1 MTLSDLDLETRLR
14 DQRTRAEEIPP
25 ASFDLAQR
33 VRERA
38 REQRRRR
45 IALTA
50 AGIAAALVFVGLPA
64 LASGL
69 VDEGSRGESASPPSR
84 RPAVSQNPPLDDL
97 PTRGS
102 LADDEG
108 WLREVAELS
117 WRSPELER
125 GIDRGVMLHDPALD
139 TRHVAFAG
147 DVPGGRVA
155 LVLGLD
161 LDSRPVHAWFVG
173 PEGADPEEM
182 TLTAIPGESTQRQP
196 MALWASPDPTSEDQ
210 ALVVVGLP
218 GDEVD
223 MMTGREVTA
232 AGEVRELWQSIPME
246 DGVGAVSPE
255 RPFAWPPPMDFRVR
269 RDGQTEPI
277 FPTLDFSERLVA
289 GAEEPIEVAD
299 PRGLAGAV
307 DAGELQWTVQM
318 LLMHYG
324 LPAEQLR
331 PTLLAG
337 GPVGAGSSTSAVLV
351 GVTFPSGATT
361 THLVTYW
368 GSSGG
373 MTSEA
378 VWADPAPA
386 GTALLDR
393 VIALASSNA
402 LTVSGPPEGVMVEV
416 YLADGTPF
424 TTMPLVDG
432 VGIGP
437 LPPPGPPRSPEI
449 ARIRILDATG
459 SFVTEAPVEVVG

>member
-1 MTLSDLDLETRLR
+1 MTLSDPDLETRLR
-14 DQRTRAEEIPP
+14 DQRIRAEEIPP
-25 ASFDLAQR
+25 APFDLAQR

-50 AGIAAALVFVGLPA
+50 AGIAAALIFIGLPA

-69 VDEGSRGESASPPSR
+69 VDDGSRGESAAPPSR
-84 RPAVSQNPPLDDL
+84 RPPVSHPLL
-97 PTRGS
+97 SEVPTRGS

-108 WLREVAELS
+108 WLQGVVELS
-117 WRSPELER
+117 WRSPELEQQL
-125 GIDRGVMLHDPALD
+125 DRGGFMLHDPAVD
-139 TRHVAFAG
+139 TRHVAYAD

-155 LVLGLD
+155 LVFG

-173 PEGADPEEM
+173 PEDAEPEEM
-182 TLTAIPGESTQRQP
+182 TLATIPGESTLRQP
-196 MALWASPDPTSEDQ
+196 MALWATPDSTSEEQ
-210 ALVVVGLP
+210 VLVVVGLP

-223 MMTGREVTA
+223 VLTGREATA
-232 AGEVRELWQSIPME
+232 AGEVHEIWQSVPME
-246 DGVGAVSPE
+246 DGAGAVAPD
-255 RPFAWPPPMDFRVR
+255 RPFAWPPPMDFRMQ
-269 RDGQTEPI
+269 RDGQREPL
-277 FPTLDFSERLVA
+277 FPTLDFSDRLIA
-289 GAEEPIEVAD
+289 GAQEPIEVAD

-307 DAGELQWTVQM
+307 NADELQWTVQM

-337 GPVGAGSSTSAVLV
+337 GPVGAGSSTSAILV

-361 THLVTYW
+361 THLTTYW
-368 GSSGG
+368 GASGG
-373 MTSEA
+373 MTSESF
-378 VWADPAPA
+378 WAEPAPA

-393 VIALASSNA
+393 IIAVASSNA
-402 LTVSGPPEGVMVEV
+402 LTVSGPPEGAMVEV

-424 TTMPLVDG
+424 TTMPLVAG
-432 VGIGP
+432 TGIGP

-449 ARIRILDATG
+449 ARIRILDAKG
-459 SFVTEAPVEVVG
+459 SFVTEAPVEVVE